1 MDFNALAANPAVWGV
16 VGSVLTGIITYRTA
30 SRKGNADITIQRE
43 AYVDKQLQ
51 SLLENYKTELGELKK
66 EIKVLTEKNQQLVE
80 EVINLKAKIIE
91 LEGVAHDPAVKR
103 PTRS

>member
-1 MDFNALAANPAVWGV
+1 MDLNALAANPAVWGV
-16 VGSVLTGIITYRTA
+16 LGSVLTGIITYRTA
-30 SRKGNADITIQRE
+30 SKQDNADITIQRE

-51 SLLENYKTELGELKK
+51 SLLENYKTELGELKQ

-80 EVINLKAKIIE
+80 EVISLKAKIIE

-103 PTRS
+103 PSGS